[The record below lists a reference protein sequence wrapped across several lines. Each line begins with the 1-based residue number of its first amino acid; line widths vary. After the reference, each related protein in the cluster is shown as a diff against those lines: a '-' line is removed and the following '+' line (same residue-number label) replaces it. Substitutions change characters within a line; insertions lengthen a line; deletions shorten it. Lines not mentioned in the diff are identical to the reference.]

1 MITEC
6 TAGIAQIGDRR
17 LIVKNRDKSY
27 KPELEIHRELTDD
40 GVELLYYAD
49 ERSRHAEG
57 MNSKGL
63 AIIYTTTQYDPDF
76 LSYGSNNQKIIKKAL
91 KSNTTMEALK
101 TLASYDEGGV
111 VGITLVSAPEGIF
124 KIENRGADQD
134 AKIQRLPKDKWHV
147 VSNHNTM
154 LDGGLTPEHGEDYVS
169 SIVRRAQG
177 EAALHGVEDL
187 TDALTALRYQYFSP
201 HSHLNVRRDA
211 DWEITNCQIGLDCD
225 NLEFHILPYEDK
237 VESLRLFDDLPDDY
251 EPKINLLVRQPT
263 EPEKP
268 PFLMFVREALMKL
281 DEHRV
286 RKIIR
291 EELRKNLKE
300 FNLVDYLN
308 PDEDGSES
316 DSKNLPRTSQRE
328 VDDSSDYDLA
338 RKAQQALINKATSY
352 VDLRKK
358 VKNDPVF
365 YTAGASDEQ
374 AEEERKI
381 LDSLLDKLYDQY
393 ADLEELLYQI
403 KYNKKMP
410 RSET

>member
-1 MITEC
+1 MINEC

-63 AIIYTTTQYDPDF
+63 AMIYTTTQYDPDF

-91 KSNTTMEALK
+91 KSKTTADAIKL
-101 TLASYDEGGV
+101 LASYDEGGV
-111 VGITLVSAPEGIF
+111 IGITLLSSPEGIF
-124 KIENRGADQD
+124 KVENRGADHP
-134 AKIQRLPKDKWHV
+134 AKIQRLTKDKWHV

-154 LDGGLTPEHGEDYVS
+154 LDGGLTPEHGEDYIS

-177 EAALHGVEDL
+177 EAALYGVEDL
-187 TDALTALRYQYFSP
+187 TDALTALRYQYFAP
-201 HSHLNVRRDA
+201 HSHMNMRRDA
-211 DWEITNCQIGLDCD
+211 DWEITNCQIGMDCD
-225 NLEFHILPYEDK
+225 NLEFHILPYQNK
-237 VESLRLFDDLPDDY
+237 VENLKLFNDLPEDY

-268 PFLMFVREALMKL
+268 PYLMFVREALVKL
-281 DEHRV
+281 DEFRV

-291 EELRKNLKE
+291 EELKRDLKE
-300 FNLVDYLN
+300 FNLVDYLDPEN
-308 PDEDGSES
+308 DGPES
-316 DSKNLPRTSQRE
+316 DVGALPRTSERE
-328 VDDSSDYDLA
+328 VEDSSEYDLA

-365 YTAGASDEQ
+365 YTAGASDET
-374 AEEERKI
+374 AEEERKV
-381 LDSLLDKLYDQY
+381 LDKLLDRLYDQY